1 MNIPS
6 NLKYTKDD
14 EWIRLEGEFGYIGI
28 TDYAQHELGD
38 ITFIDIDPD
47 LVGETLE
54 AEEVPASELDHDGT
68 VKAWEHANQLIDE
81 RRKWLDEEHDRQDKI
96 HNICNEFAEKAE
108 AFVRDGGT
116 FIATFLSGVVDK
128 NVLVYPGGFPGPFRK
143 QIGRAHV

>member
-54 AEEVPASELDHDGT
+54 AEEVFGAVEAVKTSAELMMPVAGEIVEVNENLAEEENAKLVNTDPYGEGWMLKIKVSDVAELD
-68 VKAWEHANQLIDE
+68 NL
-81 RRKWLDEEHDRQDKI
+81 LDAAAYEEKI
-96 HNICNEFAEKAE
+96 K
-108 AFVRDGGT
+108 
-116 FIATFLSGVVDK
+116 
-128 NVLVYPGGFPGPFRK
+128 
-143 QIGRAHV
+143 

>member
-38 ITFIDIDPD
+38 ITFVDIDPD

-54 AEEVPASELDHDGT
+54 AEEEFGAVEAVKTTAELLMPVGGEVVEVNEALADEENAKLVNTDPYGEGWMIKIKVNDAAELDNLLN
-68 VKAWEHANQLIDE
+68 AAAY
-81 RRKWLDEEHDRQDKI
+81 EEKI
-96 HNICNEFAEKAE
+96 K
-108 AFVRDGGT
+108 
-116 FIATFLSGVVDK
+116 
-128 NVLVYPGGFPGPFRK
+128 
-143 QIGRAHV
+143 

>member
-54 AEEVPASELDHDGT
+54 AEEVFGAVEAVKTSAELMMPVAGEVVEVNET
-68 VKAWEHANQLIDE
+68 LA
-81 RRKWLDEEHDRQDKI
+81 DEENAKLVNTDPYGEGWMLKI
-96 HNICNEFAEKAE
+96 KVSNTADLDNLLDAAAYEEK
-108 AFVRDGGT
+108 
-116 FIATFLSGVVDK
+116 IK
-128 NVLVYPGGFPGPFRK
+128 
-143 QIGRAHV
+143 

>member
-14 EWIRLEGEFGYIGI
+14 EWIRLEGEFGFIGI

-54 AEEVPASELDHDGT
+54 AEEVFGAVEAVKTSAELMMPVAGE
-68 VKAWEHANQLIDE
+68 VVEVNENLA
-81 RRKWLDEEHDRQDKI
+81 DEENAKLVNTDPYGEGWMLKI
-96 HNICNEFAEKAE
+96 KVSNAADVDGLLDAAAYEEK
-108 AFVRDGGT
+108 
-116 FIATFLSGVVDK
+116 IK
-128 NVLVYPGGFPGPFRK
+128 
-143 QIGRAHV
+143 